1 MSKIYDKTA
10 ASFKA
15 TTIDAKIV
23 DAQKIMVWDGS
34 SNISK
39 RINLLDVIGDEKID
53 QLISDLSTYNR
64 YETNYFSTNIEN
76 SSATVSSFRFGFKH
90 FPHGFVKRVSLYGR
104 NAITSNIPEA
114 HTTGCYLMANVYKKD
129 GTLVS
134 STSSTN
140 KLVAQFR
147 PDASTVVLNTWE
159 FDNLVTPK
167 EDEVI
172 KFIPSPDGV
181 TQVANYNLGILVDN
195 YHTHEDCMCG
205 GDDDFANNPL
215 ASGSKWLAIA
225 IIEGDF
231 IYDNEN
237 QNHFT
242 DSTKHLNSVERGV
255 IESLYTPTN
264 VLAWDNNFN
273 NETLGVASIKG
284 FIVSRPY
291 ITNGK
296 FKEVRW
302 TSQGTANGTN
312 LYIKITL
319 RDTNGAPIK
328 SYVSNNTESFNA
340 EGLKSYRFNEEWE
353 VDDSISSISFE
364 PCNADGTIRTDAQIR
379 VRVIGDATDNNSDGS
394 ESTNSNYR
402 INVQFYKIGSVTNNF
417 TSHVGDD
424 THLTTSQKNTI
435 SDCTNSKYTTI
446 LESEATES
454 GEFDAVHF
462 NYQDVPHDF
471 SIKKFILKP
480 LESSNTPLYM
490 AVWTLT
496 QSGQKTFVGLS
507 DEAITWEAGKDA
519 VWTFNNVELIVP
531 TNHNVEFFLCTGADA
546 VGETEADAPGVYIK
560 TKYNPDGRG
569 TIRHSN
575 NWHSRCVQ
583 ATFSNNGYLSHVG
596 DDSHLTTEQKNAITD
611 YTNSKNSFAA
621 KSQVDLTYA
630 KNATLFGGEHR
641 TATGNDNTQSWSA
654 VRIPSA
660 YVPHLQPIHEI
671 KLTTLNTNET
681 TPMYLGAVAISD
693 NEQQSQLL
701 KLSTNS
707 VTWTADSEVKW
718 EFGKD
723 GFIIPIGYQLELY
736 LVANESDFV
745 LPIPATDV
753 LLQSSMNSAIGVGK
767 LYPIDGTW
775 GGPGLL
781 DCILITK
788 AHINN
793 SDHLSAE
800 DRELLDILAN
810 DDNLHILD
818 TLNETIEAAGIHAT
832 GWFIPGMLTDGII
845 LIDGVEYG
853 SSDGNSYEEAFAN
866 YINSVETAP
875 VTATV
880 DGTRVIL
887 TAKEQGT
894 EGTKITIEH
903 KAAPNPDDDSFRSG
917 ETLTIDDN
925 NYVENVETIKK
936 IDFLSDADIRFAQ
949 RNTDNEFSGN
959 NTFNQTIVAKENI
972 FVSNGVITFED
983 LIEGTVVER
992 SGASGYQYVEGIPTS
1007 FNNGVCYDIGEISS
1021 TTDLSN
1027 VRFSSENLVQTCEL
1041 WFTTPATVP
1050 TGYKWPTDLYWI
1062 DSATGAAPTLIASKN
1077 YRLVFRR
1084 EPNKLIASIAY
1095 LY

>member
-1 MSKIYDKTA
+1 MYTNGLKDRFGSPLISIDYADDRYVRQEEIDFQHKSIEQKIVEVEKSLEFLNDSFYNLKDEVYYDKI
-10 ASFKA
+10 
-15 TTIDAKIV
+15 TTV
-23 DAQKIMVWDGS
+23 DDET
-34 SNISK
+34 N
-39 RINLLDVIGDEKID
+39 DEKID

-114 HTTGCYLMANVYKKD
+114 HTTGCYLIANIYKKD

-205 GDDDFANNPL
+205 GDDDFVNNPL

-273 NETLGVASIKG
+273 NETLGATSLKG
-284 FIVSRPY
+284 FIISRPY

-319 RDTNGAPIK
+319 RDTNGYPVK
-328 SYVSNNTESFNA
+328 SYVSNNTESFNVA
-340 EGLKSYRFNEEWE
+340 GLKSYRFNEEWE

-364 PCNADGTIRTDAQIR
+364 LCNADGTIRTDVQMSIR
-379 VRVIGDATDNNSDGS
+379 IIGNAVDNDSDGS
-394 ESTNSNYR
+394 ESTNSNYK

-424 THLTTSQKNTI
+424 THLTTAQKDTI
-435 SDCTNSKYTTI
+435 SDCTNLNHTTI

-462 NYQDVPHDF
+462 NYQDVPHNF
-471 SIKKFILKP
+471 HIKKFILKP
-480 LESSNTPLYM
+480 LESSNTSLYM

-531 TNHNVEFFLCTGADA
+531 ENHNVEFFLCTGADA

-575 NWHSRCVQ
+575 NWHSRCIQ

-596 DDSHLTTEQKNAITD
+596 DDTHLTIEEKAALQQLVQNGGVTTDSYDWTPDYSAGVEFVCSPVTTYTVPCNGWIIVYQKIT
-611 YTNSKNSFAA
+611 
-621 KSQVDLTYA
+621 
-630 KNATLFGGEHR
+630 
-641 TATGNDNTQSWSA
+641 
-654 VRIPSA
+654 
-660 YVPHLQPIHEI
+660 
-671 KLTTLNTNET
+671 
-681 TPMYLGAVAISD
+681 
-693 NEQQSQLL
+693 
-701 KLSTNS
+701 
-707 VTWTADSEVKW
+707 TADGVPKISVNGVQILSLLNRTTSE
-718 EFGKD
+718 D
-723 GFIIPIGYQLELY
+723 GLTITGELSGQFPVGENDVITGG
-736 LVANESDFV
+736 VAGQEGIF
-745 LPIPATDV
+745 
-753 LLQSSMNSAIGVGK
+753 
-767 LYPIDGTW
+767 YPCKG
-775 GGPGLL
+775 
-781 DCILITK
+781 
-788 AHINN
+788 
-793 SDHLSAE
+793 
-800 DRELLDILAN
+800 
-810 DDNLHILD
+810 
-818 TLNETIEAAGIHAT
+818 
-832 GWFIPGMLTDGII
+832 
-845 LIDGVEYG
+845 
-853 SSDGNSYEEAFAN
+853 
-866 YINSVETAP
+866 ETA
-875 VTATV
+875 
-880 DGTRVIL
+880 
-887 TAKEQGT
+887 E
-894 EGTKITIEH
+894 
-903 KAAPNPDDDSFRSG
+903 
-917 ETLTIDDN
+917 
-925 NYVENVETIKK
+925 
-936 IDFLSDADIRFAQ
+936 
-949 RNTDNEFSGN
+949 
-959 NTFNQTIVAKENI
+959 
-972 FVSNGVITFED
+972 
-983 LIEGTVVER
+983 
-992 SGASGYQYVEGIPTS
+992 
-1007 FNNGVCYDIGEISS
+1007 
-1021 TTDLSN
+1021 
-1027 VRFSSENLVQTCEL
+1027 
-1041 WFTTPATVP
+1041 
-1050 TGYKWPTDLYWI
+1050 
-1062 DSATGAAPTLIASKN
+1062 
-1077 YRLVFRR
+1077 
-1084 EPNKLIASIAY
+1084 
-1095 LY
+1095 

>member
-1 MSKIYDKTA
+1 MYTNGLKDRFGSPLISIDYADDRYVRQEEIDFQHKSIEQKIDEVEKNLQFLNDNFYKLKDEVYYDKIT
-10 ASFKA
+10 S
-15 TTIDAKIV
+15 V
-23 DAQKIMVWDGS
+23 DDET
-34 SNISK
+34 N
-39 RINLLDVIGDEKID
+39 DEKID
-53 QLISDLSTYNR
+53 TLISDLSTYNR

-76 SSATVSSFRFGFKH
+76 SSATVSSFRFGYKH

-104 NAITSNIPEA
+104 DAITSNIPEA
-114 HTTGCYLMANVYKKD
+114 HTTGCYLMANIYKKD

-147 PDASTVVLNTWE
+147 PNNSTVVLNTWE
-159 FDNLVTPK
+159 FDNLVSPK

-273 NETLGVASIKG
+273 NETLGATSLKG
-284 FIVSRPY
+284 FIISRPY

-319 RDTNGAPIK
+319 RDTNGYPVK
-328 SYVSNNTESFNA
+328 SYVSNNTESFNVA
-340 EGLKSYRFNEEWE
+340 GLKSYRFNEEWE

-364 PCNADGTIRTDAQIR
+364 PCNADGTIRTDAQMSIR
-379 VRVIGDATDNNSDGS
+379 IIGNAVDNDSDGS

-402 INVQFYKIGSVTNNF
+402 INVQFYKIGSVTNKF

-424 THLTTSQKNTI
+424 THLTTAQKDTI
-435 SDCTNSKYTTI
+435 SDCTNLNHTTI

-471 SIKKFILKP
+471 HIKKFILKP

-560 TKYNPDGRG
+560 TKYNPSGRG

-575 NWHSRCVQ
+575 NWHSRCIQ

-596 DDSHLTTEQKNAITD
+596 DDTHLTTEEKAALQQLVQNGGVTTDSYDWTPDYSAGVEFVCSPNTTYTVPCNGWIIVYQKIT
-611 YTNSKNSFAA
+611 
-621 KSQVDLTYA
+621 
-630 KNATLFGGEHR
+630 
-641 TATGNDNTQSWSA
+641 
-654 VRIPSA
+654 
-660 YVPHLQPIHEI
+660 
-671 KLTTLNTNET
+671 
-681 TPMYLGAVAISD
+681 
-693 NEQQSQLL
+693 
-701 KLSTNS
+701 
-707 VTWTADSEVKW
+707 TADGVPVISVNGVQILSLLNRTTSE
-718 EFGKD
+718 D
-723 GFIIPIGYQLELY
+723 GLTITGELSGQFPVGENDVITGG
-736 LVANESDFV
+736 VAGQEGIF
-745 LPIPATDV
+745 
-753 LLQSSMNSAIGVGK
+753 
-767 LYPIDGTW
+767 YPCKG
-775 GGPGLL
+775 
-781 DCILITK
+781 
-788 AHINN
+788 
-793 SDHLSAE
+793 
-800 DRELLDILAN
+800 
-810 DDNLHILD
+810 
-818 TLNETIEAAGIHAT
+818 
-832 GWFIPGMLTDGII
+832 
-845 LIDGVEYG
+845 
-853 SSDGNSYEEAFAN
+853 
-866 YINSVETAP
+866 ETA
-875 VTATV
+875 
-880 DGTRVIL
+880 
-887 TAKEQGT
+887 E
-894 EGTKITIEH
+894 
-903 KAAPNPDDDSFRSG
+903 
-917 ETLTIDDN
+917 
-925 NYVENVETIKK
+925 
-936 IDFLSDADIRFAQ
+936 
-949 RNTDNEFSGN
+949 
-959 NTFNQTIVAKENI
+959 
-972 FVSNGVITFED
+972 
-983 LIEGTVVER
+983 
-992 SGASGYQYVEGIPTS
+992 
-1007 FNNGVCYDIGEISS
+1007 
-1021 TTDLSN
+1021 
-1027 VRFSSENLVQTCEL
+1027 
-1041 WFTTPATVP
+1041 
-1050 TGYKWPTDLYWI
+1050 
-1062 DSATGAAPTLIASKN
+1062 
-1077 YRLVFRR
+1077 
-1084 EPNKLIASIAY
+1084 
-1095 LY
+1095 